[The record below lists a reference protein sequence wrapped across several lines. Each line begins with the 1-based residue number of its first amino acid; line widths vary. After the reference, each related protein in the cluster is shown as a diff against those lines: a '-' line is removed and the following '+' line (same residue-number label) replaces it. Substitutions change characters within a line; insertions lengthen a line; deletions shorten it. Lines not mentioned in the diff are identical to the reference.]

1 MRYLGLAVLFMSM
14 FFVGCASR
22 SVKSETPEYRAAVM
36 LQKAWDGKAIDKV
49 MAANPDAILHEEPK
63 YDWSTREITRR
74 LLLPTACGGWFIEYW
89 VDDRNITSYW
99 YMRPR
104 L

>member
-14 FFVGCASR
+14 FFGGCASR
-22 SVKSETPEYRAAVM
+22 SVESETPEYRAAVM

-63 YDWSTREITRR
+63 YDWSTRGDYPP
-74 LLLPTACGGWFIEYW
+74 PTSAYRVRWMVHRVLG
-89 VDDRNITSYW
+89 R
-99 YMRPR
+99 
-104 L
+104 